1 MGDQDLPSPRS
12 DESFPAATEP
22 PEKREPI
29 FANGTLLQGVYEIR
43 GVVGE
48 GAMGQVFVAQDTLL
62 ERRVAIKAHWPD
74 TLLSIRHEARALA
87 PIRHPSVVT
96 VHALGKHDGVEFTVM
111 EYVAG
116 SPWSHHLARMREAG
130 EPAPALETLD
140 ILERV
145 ADGLEAV
152 HGAGIAHGDVKPA
165 NVLLAPNRVMLT
177 DLGLVRVEGRP
188 HGLRAVAGTPTYL
201 APEVVSGEVAVGF
214 AHLVDVYAF
223 GVMAYE
229 ALAGRPP
236 YEAEHSVILFS
247 MHMEDPVPK
256 LADVVDV
263 PVRLS
268 ELVASAMAKDPHDRP
283 TMPSLL
289 WQLRG
294 VVESMS
300 AGDQPLDVLV
310 VDDDADIARL
320 VAVGVKE
327 GCPAATVEIV
337 ASGAEALERVRRKEP
352 ALMFMDL
359 MMPRMTGFELFTY
372 LRGAGLVE
380 HCSVVAMSAATP
392 TDDVSLLLDLGVA
405 AFVQKGVNT
414 RREVREIA
422 RAYAAERSASAQVS
436 RGPVASSRRPSVKRN
451 TL

>member
-1 MGDQDLPSPRS
+1 MSPSN
-12 DESFPAATEP
+12 ESFPAASSPPTE
-22 PEKREPI
+22 RAPI
-29 FANGTLLQGVYEIR
+29 FEKGVLLQGVYEIR
-43 GVVGE
+43 GVLGE
-48 GAMGQVFVAQDTLL
+48 GAMGQVFEAHDTLL

-87 PIRHPSVVT
+87 PIRHPSIVT

-116 SPWSHHLARMREAG
+116 SPWSQHLERMREAG
-130 EPAPALETLD
+130 EPAPVLETLD
-140 ILERV
+140 ILERI

-152 HGAGIAHGDVKPA
+152 HGAGLAHGDVKPA

-188 HGLRAVAGTPTYL
+188 LGLRAVAGTPTYL
-201 APEVVSGEVAVGF
+201 APEVVSGDIAVGS

-236 YEAEHSVILFS
+236 YEAEHAVILFS
-247 MHMEDPVPK
+247 MHLEDPIPK
-256 LADVVDV
+256 LADTVDV
-263 PVRLS
+263 PERLS
-268 ELVASAMAKDPHDRP
+268 QLLASAMAKEPHDRP
-283 TMPSLL
+283 TMTALL

-294 VVESMS
+294 IIESMT

-320 VAVGVKE
+320 LAVGVKE
-327 GCPAATVEIV
+327 GCPAAIVEIV
-337 ASGAEALERVRRKEP
+337 GSGAAALERVRRREP
-352 ALMFMDL
+352 ALMVIDL
-359 MMPRMTGFELFTY
+359 MMPGMTGFELFTY
-372 LRGAGLVE
+372 LRGAGLVDN
-380 HCSVVAMSAATP
+380 CNVVAVSAAAP
-392 TDDVSLLLDLGVA
+392 NDDVSLLLDLGVA
-405 AFVQKGVNT
+405 AFIQKGANT
-414 RREVREIA
+414 RKEIREIA

-436 RGPVASSRRPSVKRN
+436 RAPASSSRRPSVKRN
-451 TL
+451 TGG